1 MKHPK
6 VHIVVPYAAA
16 IPLFRKPLIRLLAEK
31 GFSLRVWAPDW
42 TLELREKLKG
52 LGEARGYP
60 MNRTGTNLAQ
70 DVVTLLTLFQAFVR
84 ERPHVVLTF
93 QPKPNVY
100 GILAAALAGVPR
112 RFAVVEGLGFAF
124 TPGEDSLKKR
134 WIRASLRMLYK
145 LSFALAHK
153 VFFLNPD
160 D

>member
-1 MKHPK
+1 M
-6 VHIVVPYAAA
+6 
-16 IPLFRKPLIRLLAEK
+16 FRFQLLASLREK
-31 GFSLRVWAPDW
+31 GCETLVLAPDW
-42 TLELREKLKG
+42 TPSLKAG
-52 LGEARGYP
+52 VEDTIGALTEDYP
-60 MNRTGTNLAQ
+60 LNRAGVSPLADLQ
-70 DVVTLLTLFQAFVR
+70 TAVVLLWTFRRTRFS
-84 ERPHVVLTF
+84 VVLTF